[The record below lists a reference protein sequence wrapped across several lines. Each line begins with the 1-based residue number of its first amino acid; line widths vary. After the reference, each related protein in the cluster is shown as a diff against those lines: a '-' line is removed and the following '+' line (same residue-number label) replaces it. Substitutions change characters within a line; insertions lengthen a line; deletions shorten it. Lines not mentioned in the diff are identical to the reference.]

1 MSFIPDF
8 QQLRKALLGGQ
19 PDRVPLLELAIANSI
34 KERFI
39 GKPILSV
46 VDKIEFFKKAGYDYI
61 RLAPKIDM
69 NPEKILPGEGAR
81 ISNKTQ
87 HTSEREWHAS
97 GVGIISTIQE
107 FEKFHWAKPEEID
120 YSEFEKAQSNLP
132 DNMKII
138 CQYGDI
144 FTWVW
149 DFMGFETF
157 SFALI
162 ENPKLVEL
170 MFNKIGSIVLNL
182 FETCLTFDNIG
193 ALFYSDDIA
202 INSGLFVSP
211 KIYKKYL
218 FPWMRKIGNLCQK
231 NDIPFIFHS
240 DGNIWDVMD
249 DLKDCGI
256 NALQPLEPQA
266 IDIVEVKQ
274 KRGKEF
280 CLVGNI
286 DVDLL
291 ARGTPE
297 AVRNEAKRLLK
308 LVAPGGGFC
317 LGSGNTVPDYAK
329 YENYLAMIE
338 TAKQYGKYPI
348 NLEN

>member
-1 MSFIPDF
+1 MNFKPDF
-8 QQLRKALLGGQ
+8 QQVRKALLGGQ
-19 PDRVPLLELAIANSI
+19 PDRVPLLELAISDSI

-39 GKPILSV
+39 GKPIFSV
-46 VDKIEFFKKAGYDYI
+46 TDKIEFFKKAGYDYVRI
-61 RLAPKIDM
+61 APKIYM
-69 NPEKILPGEGAR
+69 NPEKIIPGEGAR
-81 ISNKTQ
+81 ISDPTED
-87 HTSEREWHAS
+87 TSEREWHAS
-97 GVGIISTIQE
+97 GVGIIPTIQE
-107 FEKFHWAKPEEID
+107 FEKFRWAKPEEID
-120 YSEFEKAQSNLP
+120 YSEFEKAQSCLP

-162 ENPKLVEL
+162 DNPELIEL

-182 FETCLTFDNIG
+182 FETCLTFNNIG

-202 INSGLFVSP
+202 INTGLFVSP
-211 KIYKKYL
+211 QIYRTYL
-218 FPWMRKIGNLCQK
+218 FPWMKKIGNLCQK
-231 NDIPFIFHS
+231 YDVPFIFHS

-266 IDIVEVKQ
+266 IDIVEVKE
-274 KRGKEF
+274 KRGNDF
-280 CLVGNI
+280 CLVGNV

-291 ARGTPE
+291 TRGSTDD
-297 AVRNEAKRLLK
+297 VRNEVKRLLK
-308 LVAPGGGFC
+308 LIAPGGGFC
-317 LGSGNTVPDYAK
+317 LGSGNKIADYVK
-329 YENYLAMIE
+329 YDNYLAMIE
-338 TAKQYGKYPI
+338 TVWKYGKYPL
-348 NLEN
+348 NFEN

>member
-1 MSFIPDF
+1 MNFKPDF
-8 QQLRKALLGGQ
+8 QQLRKTLLGGQ
-19 PDRVPLLELAIANSI
+19 PERVPLLELSIANSI

-39 GKPILSV
+39 GKPILCV
-46 VDKIEFFKKAGYDYI
+46 TDKIEFFKKAGYDYV

-69 NPEKILPGEGAR
+69 NPEKIIPGEGAR
-81 ISNKTQ
+81 ISDQTQ
-87 HTSEREWHAS
+87 DTSEREWHAS
-97 GVGIISTIQE
+97 GVGIIPNIQE
-107 FEKFHWAKPEEID
+107 FEKFRWVKTEEID
-120 YSEFEKAQSNLP
+120 YSEFEKAQSHLP

-162 ENPKLVEL
+162 ENPELIEL

-218 FPWMRKIGNLCQK
+218 FPWMKKIGDLCQK
-231 NDIPFIFHS
+231 YDVPFIFHS

-266 IDIVEVKQ
+266 IDIVEVKE

-291 ARGTPE
+291 ARGTTDE
-297 AVRNEAKRLLK
+297 VRNEVKRLLR

-329 YENYLAMIE
+329 YENYLVMIE
-338 TAKQYGKYPI
+338 TVKQYGKYPI
-348 NLEN
+348 NFEN